1 MQDDITSYIYL
12 FTNLLEDLKCE
23 KPSSEMFWFFSEG
36 VIISSEFV
44 KSGQNLTSLSLLEGE
59 QNSRD
64 VFKSFLYQS
73 FLRLNDGNAFRDW

>member
-12 FTNLLEDLKCE
+12 FTNPLENLKCE

-36 VIISSEFV
+36 VIISSELV
-44 KSGQNLTSLSLLEGE
+44 KPGQNLTSPSLLEGE

-64 VFKSFLYQS
+64 VFKSFL
-73 FLRLNDGNAFRDW
+73 